1 MTAHRTNWPNYQ
13 ESDFIIRNYVF
24 RSGETLPELKLHYR
38 TLGTAKRNSEGKII
52 NGVLLLQGNT
62 GTSANWLRPSLA
74 DELFG
79 PGQPLD
85 ATQYFMIIQ
94 DAIGRG
100 GSSKPSDGLKG
111 NFPHYRY
118 RDMVE
123 SGYRLITECFDVV
136 HLRLV
141 IGSSMGGMHAWM
153 WAEMYLDLMDGV
165 VPISCQPVEIS
176 GRNWLGRRAQAE
188 AIRHDPDW
196 NNGFYET
203 NPRHY
208 IYAAAGNFGTES
220 PTRIQEMAPTLVA
233 ANALYERRL
242 AEAAKGDANDALWAI
257 EAIMDYNPEP
267 DLDKIKAKVMLIN
280 DAEDHANP
288 PRARHR
294 RTRDEAAP
302 ARPLCADPG
311 RTQHAR
317 AFQPF
322 LCRAVEA
329 LSDRIHA
336 DPGPPIGGSSR
347 LTRLLSGGAHVHL
360 WGPWSV
366 RRCSNSACR
375 ISAGG

>member
-141 IGSSMGGMHAWM
+141 IGSSMGACMPG
-153 WAEMYLDLMDGV
+153 
-165 VPISCQPVEIS
+165 S
-176 GRNWLGRRAQAE
+176 G
-188 AIRHDPDW
+188 
-196 NNGFYET
+196 
-203 NPRHY
+203 PRC
-208 IYAAAGNFGTES
+208 T
-220 PTRIQEMAPTLVA
+220 PT
-233 ANALYERRL
+233 
-242 AEAAKGDANDALWAI
+242 
-257 EAIMDYNPEP
+257 
-267 DLDKIKAKVMLIN
+267 
-280 DAEDHANP
+280 
-288 PRARHR
+288 
-294 RTRDEAAP
+294 
-302 ARPLCADPG
+302 
-311 RTQHAR
+311 
-317 AFQPF
+317 
-322 LCRAVEA
+322 
-329 LSDRIHA
+329 
-336 DPGPPIGGSSR
+336 
-347 LTRLLSGGAHVHL
+347 
-360 WGPWSV
+360 
-366 RRCSNSACR
+366 
-375 ISAGG
+375 